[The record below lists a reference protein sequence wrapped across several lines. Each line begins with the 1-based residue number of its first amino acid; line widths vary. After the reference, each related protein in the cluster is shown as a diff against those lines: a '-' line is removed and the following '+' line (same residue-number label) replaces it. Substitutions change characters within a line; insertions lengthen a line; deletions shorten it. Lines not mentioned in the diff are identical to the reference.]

1 MNDALSLSEFEA
13 LATRGDLI
21 PVWRTLPADT
31 ETPVGAFLKLPS
43 PAHAFL
49 LESVVGGERWGRHS
63 FLGDQPFALIR
74 MQGNEVTIEQDG
86 RRTFLEAERPLDAL
100 RGLLGEYRF
109 VRPEGMPPFLG
120 GLVGYFGYGAVRW
133 FEPKVP
139 QRHGADPDFPDGE
152 WMLAGRLVAFDNLHH
167 RLQILACAHL
177 PAHGSVKEA
186 YDAAMG
192 QVDALAT
199 ALEKPLPP
207 SPPLAELTEVREGW
221 DRPEFEAA
229 VAKAREYI
237 AQGDCMQVVIS
248 RRVTATY
255 EGDPF
260 RLYRALR
267 AISPTPYLYY
277 LRFGERAL
285 AAASPELLVRLQD
298 RKVTVRPIAGTRRR
312 GKTPEEDRALEEELK
327 RDEKE
332 RAEHVMLVDLGR
344 NDVGRVSETGSV
356 RVEEREVIERY
367 SHVMHLVSQVSGTL
381 KPGLDGLDGVASS
394 FPAGTLSGAPKVRA
408 MQIIDEL
415 EPVARGPYGG
425 AAGYVGFD
433 GAMDLAIT
441 IRAVALAGK
450 TLRFQAG
457 AGVVHDSDPSRE
469 YEETQHKLR
478 AALLAMGATR

>member
-1 MNDALSLSEFEA
+1 MKDALSLHEFEA

-43 PAHAFL
+43 QSHAFL

-63 FLGDQPFALIR
+63 FLGDRPFAVVR
-74 MQGNEVTIEQDG
+74 MQGKEITVEQEG
-86 RRTFLEAERPLDAL
+86 RRSFFEAEQPIDAL
-100 RGLLGEYRF
+100 RGLLNEYRF
-109 VRPEGMPPFLG
+109 VRPEGLPPFLG

-133 FEPKVP
+133 FEPRVP

-167 RLQILACAHL
+167 RLQIIACAHL
-177 PAHGSVKEA
+177 PAHGSVKAA
-186 YDAAMG
+186 YEAAME
-192 QVDALAT
+192 QVDALAHS
-199 ALEKPLPP
+199 LEEPLPH
-207 SPPLAELTEVREGW
+207 SPKMAELSNIEEGW
-221 DRPEFEAA
+221 GRPEFEAA

-237 AQGDCMQVVIS
+237 AKGDCMQVVLS

-267 AISPTPYLYY
+267 TISPTPYLYY
-277 LRFGERAL
+277 LRFGERTL
-285 AAASPELLVRLQD
+285 AAASPELLVRLQE
-298 RKVTVRPIAGTRRR
+298 RKVTVRPIAGTRKR
-312 GKTPEEDRALEEELK
+312 GKTPEEDLALEEELK

-344 NDVGRVSETGSV
+344 NDVGRVSEVGSV
-356 RVEEREVIERY
+356 RVDEREVIERY

-381 KPGLDGLDGVASS
+381 KEGLDGLDAIAAS

-408 MQIIDEL
+408 MEIIDEL
-415 EPVARGPYGG
+415 EPCARGPYGG
-425 AAGYVGFD
+425 AAGYLGFD